1 MNEHSAGGIELPS
14 TRNARE
20 LRYIF
25 WLAPGFVGSLL
36 AYYLY
41 PPIIGDSRFRSLWLV
56 GLFVL
61 ALVLPWLWNIVRK
74 RPSDDMAFPAA
85 YVFSSLAYALIA
97 LVFLLNRG
105 LDRFPPSEVRTTVI
119 RKVAMVSEPNVTLLS
134 LRGGPTKPKR
144 ISPLTPP
151 YFAARSSGKPSPWN
165 CTRVSSAC
173 HGPATFRPNEDRL
186 IGSWRD

>member
-1 MNEHSAGGIELPS
+1 MNEHSPGGIELPS

-25 WLAPGFVGSLL
+25 WLVPGFLGSLL

-61 ALVLPWLWNIVRK
+61 ALVLPRLWNIVRK

-85 YVFSSLAYALIA
+85 CVFSSLAYALIA
-97 LVFLLNRG
+97 LLFLLNGG

-119 RKVAMVSEPNVTLLS
+119 RKVATVKQTKYHVIVSSWRPDKAEEDFTVDPAIFRRTVVGKTVTVELHKGFFGVPWS
-134 LRGGPTKPKR
+134 GN
-144 ISPLTPP
+144 ISP
-151 YFAARSSGKPSPWN
+151 
-165 CTRVSSAC
+165 
-173 HGPATFRPNEDRL
+173 E
-186 IGSWRD
+186 